1 LVRSL
6 AIALGRSHG
15 RRNLA
20 EGLTHGRQRALTAP
34 VSVPAR
40 LCAAVILLAS
50 GLSSP
55 SRLVSRPLA
64 SSDVP
69 VQVHNLTQVVAIS
82 GGQFTGYALRRDGK
96 VWAWG
101 FGEAGELG
109 DGRRSN
115 SDVPVEV
122 HNLTQVVAISG
133 GYYAAYALR
142 RNGTVWAWGEGGS
155 GQLASSDVPVEI
167 HNLTDV
173 VAIAG
178 GQFTG
183 YALRRNGT
191 VWAWGGF
198 GGNGQLGN
206 NSRTNSEVPVEVHNL
221 TDVVA
226 ISAGS
231 YTAYALRRN
240 GTVWAWGQGA
250 AGQLG
255 DGSPIVSSDVPVKVR
270 DLTDV
275 VAISGGYY
283 TGYALRRNGTVWSW
297 GQGGSGQLG
306 NNSYANDTDVPVEV
320 HDLTDGRAISGGDDA
335 AYALRGNGTVWAWG
349 QGLYD
354 QLGNGSQATSDQPVK
369 VRDLTDVVATSGSDY
384 AAYALRR
391 NGSVWAWGEG
401 AYGQLGNA
409 S

>member
-1 LVRSL
+1 MQ
-6 AIALGRSHG
+6 
-15 RRNLA
+15 
-20 EGLTHGRQRALTAP
+20 TTLTAP
-34 VSVPAR
+34 VAVPAR
-40 LCAAVILLAS
+40 LCAAAILLAS
-50 GLSSP
+50 GLAAP
-55 SRLVSRPLA
+55 SRLASRPPA
-64 SSDVP
+64 S
-69 VQVHNLTQVVAIS
+69 
-82 GGQFTGYALRRDGK
+82 
-96 VWAWG
+96 
-101 FGEAGELG
+101 
-109 DGRRSN
+109 

-122 HNLTQVVAISG
+122 HNLTDVVAISA

-167 HNLTDV
+167 RPLTDV

-206 NSRTNSEVPVEVHNL
+206 NSHTNSEVPVEVHNL

-226 ISAGS
+226 ISAGG
-231 YTAYALRRN
+231 YTAYALRRD

-255 DGSPIVSSDVPVKVR
+255 NGGPVVSSDVPVEVR

-306 NNSYANDTDVPVEV
+306 NKSYANNSDVPVEV
-320 HDLTDGRAISGGDDA
+320 RDLTDGRAISGGDDA
-335 AYALRGNGTVWAWG
+335 AYALRRNGTVWAWG

-354 QLGNGSQATSDQPVK
+354 QLGNGSQATSDLPVK
-369 VRDLTDVVATSGSDY
+369 VRDLTNVVATSGGDY

-401 AYGQLGNA
+401 AYGQLGNDG
-409 S
+409 